1 MKTLLMTAALAVAAL
16 ASAAHAKPVPG
27 RPHVDDSSLVQP
39 DGQRILRESIVI
51 AAPRDKVWS
60 AWASS
65 EGLKSW
71 EAPVA
76 AIDLRVGGYLEA
88 TYDPKGHLGDPNN
101 IKHEVLSYVPGE
113 LLVFRNVQA
122 PHGFPHADLF
132 SHVSTVIQLEDAGP
146 GKTRVT
152 VSGVGYGAGQD
163 WDQLYGF
170 FHAGNAYLLE
180 MLKAHFEGGPGP
192 DGDAHSEAKAKG

>member
-1 MKTLLMTAALAVAAL
+1 MKTLLLTTALGAAALAGL
-16 ASAAHAKPVPG
+16 AEAKPVPG
-27 RPHVDDSSLVQP
+27 RPHVDDSSLVQA

-51 AAPRDKVWS
+51 AAPREKVWT

-101 IKHEVLSYVPGE
+101 IRHELLGYLPGE

-122 PHGFPHADLF
+122 PKGFQHADLF
-132 SHVSTVIQLEDAGP
+132 GKVTTVIQLEDAGE

-152 VSGVGYGAGQD
+152 VSGVGYGSGQD

-180 MLKAHFEGGPGP
+180 VLKTHFEGGAGP
-192 DGDAHSEAKAKG
+192 AGDAHAEPKG